1 MKMDLTA
8 HAPQAKLQEHVMMMH
23 QHIRQD
29 DYYWL
34 RDDERQNPQVLAYLQ
49 QENDYTAQALAPLQ
63 DVQTKL
69 YEEMV
74 ARVKQED
81 QSVPY
86 LKKGYW
92 FQTSFSQGKE
102 YPVYSRRSDQDGAQ
116 WQEIGRAHV

>member
-69 YEEMV
+69 YEEML
-74 ARVKQED
+74 RE
-81 QSVPY
+81 
-86 LKKGYW
+86 LNKKINP
-92 FQTSFSQGKE
+92 S
-102 YPVYSRRSDQDGAQ
+102 P
-116 WQEIGRAHV
+116 I